1 MIDSLKKIYKLF
13 PRKIQLK
20 FGVLLFM
27 MFFASIFELVGIGM
41 IPAFVVAIAQP
52 ERIFAIPYIGPMLM
66 DLGITTS
73 TSLAYAGAVVLISV
87 YVIKNLYLTTYQYL
101 KEKFV
106 QRQKIFLSNRIFKA
120 YMTAPYTFYIS
131 KNSAELLRNVNGEV
145 GKIIA
150 GTILPFLDV
159 TLHMIMFTLIIASLF
174 IMEPLITIIVI
185 VMMGGGGYLFLR
197 FTQKK
202 TFDSGRT
209 SREARGDM
217 NRMVL
222 QGLGGFKDAR
232 VLNREKLFLKQYDK
246 FAKMNMDAAI
256 YQAVVKSLPKPII
269 ETLMVLGILTI
280 TLTMVSEGRTFEEII
295 PVLTLFGVAAV
306 KLMPVFNGMINDIT
320 TIRYSAPSVYAIYD
334 DLDLLENKFMKF
346 RKQILSKAKRVD
358 LKRDIELDNI
368 SYKYP
373 GSDEFAVKD
382 ISITIPKGAAVA
394 FVGASGAGKTTLV
407 DIILGLLTPH
417 TGTIRADGKDIYD
430 NIRGWMKNIGYIQQS
445 NYLFDERIFRNI
457 AFGIPDNEVDEEKLD
472 SALRA
477 AQLKDLVNRLPHG
490 LRTRVGE
497 RGVRL
502 SGGQRQRITIAR
514 ALYNNP
520 QILVMD
526 EATSALDNIT
536 ERYVIEAIERLR
548 GDRTIIMIAHRLTT
562 VQNCDIIYMM
572 DEGKIITQGTY
583 EELIENSEE
592 FRKMSLVK

>member
-52 ERIFAIPYIGPMLM
+52 ERIFAIPYVGPMLM

-120 YMTAPYTFYIS
+120 YMTAPYTCYIS
-131 KNSAELLRNVNGEV
+131 KNSAELLRNMNGEV

-174 IMEPLITIIVI
+174 MMEPLITIIVI

-222 QGLGGFKDAR
+222 QGLGGIKDAR
-232 VLNREKLFLKQYDK
+232 VLNREKRE
-246 FAKMNMDAAI
+246 
-256 YQAVVKSLPKPII
+256 I
-269 ETLMVLGILTI
+269 ERASCRG
-280 TLTMVSEGRTFEEII
+280 
-295 PVLTLFGVAAV
+295 
-306 KLMPVFNGMINDIT
+306 
-320 TIRYSAPSVYAIYD
+320 
-334 DLDLLENKFMKF
+334 
-346 RKQILSKAKRVD
+346 RVD
-358 LKRDIELDNI
+358 ND
-368 SYKYP
+368 
-373 GSDEFAVKD
+373 
-382 ISITIPKGAAVA
+382 
-394 FVGASGAGKTTLV
+394 AG
-407 DIILGLLTPH
+407 
-417 TGTIRADGKDIYD
+417 
-430 NIRGWMKNIGYIQQS
+430 
-445 NYLFDERIFRNI
+445 
-457 AFGIPDNEVDEEKLD
+457 
-472 SALRA
+472 
-477 AQLKDLVNRLPHG
+477 
-490 LRTRVGE
+490 
-497 RGVRL
+497 
-502 SGGQRQRITIAR
+502 
-514 ALYNNP
+514 
-520 QILVMD
+520 
-526 EATSALDNIT
+526 
-536 ERYVIEAIERLR
+536 
-548 GDRTIIMIAHRLTT
+548 
-562 VQNCDIIYMM
+562 
-572 DEGKIITQGTY
+572 
-583 EELIENSEE
+583 
-592 FRKMSLVK
+592 